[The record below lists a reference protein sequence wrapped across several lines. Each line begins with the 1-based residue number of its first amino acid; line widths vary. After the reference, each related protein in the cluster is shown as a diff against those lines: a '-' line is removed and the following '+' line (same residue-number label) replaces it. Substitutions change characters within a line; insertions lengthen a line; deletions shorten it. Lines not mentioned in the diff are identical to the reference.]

1 VRVLVLSQF
10 YAPDEAA
17 GTQFLV
23 ELCEHLVRHG
33 HEVEVVTSRTTN
45 HGGPALAPSEDV
57 GGVQV
62 TRAWST
68 SLGKAHLVHRL
79 SDYGTF
85 FASAIVKTL
94 MARRVDLL
102 LSVTVPPLIPAVAA
116 LASRLHHTPLV
127 TWVQDVYPDVAV
139 ELGVLRRESPVVTA
153 LAALQRQSLGQCARV
168 VAISEGMSHR
178 LEAHGASRA
187 SLRVI
192 HNWSDGAHV
201 VPRGAGVETPF
212 RLENGLAGRFVLTYS
227 GNLGMAHEFETLVS
241 AARALEADPR
251 FLLLFI
257 GAGGRLKEARA
268 MSAGASN
275 VRFLP
280 FQPAANLGQSLTAAD
295 AHAITLRT
303 PLEGLIVPSKL
314 YGALACGKPL
324 FYVGPERCEV
334 ARVIESAGLGW
345 AGRPGDV
352 DGLVGALRRA
362 LDDPRWAAECGERAR
377 AAFDSSYAQAI
388 ALEKWRTLLEETAA
402 AGTRS
407 AREGSSAE
415 ATRTRYQ

>member
-1 VRVLVLSQF
+1 MRVLVLSQF

-23 ELCEHLVRHG
+23 ELCEHLVKHG
-33 HEVEVVTSRTTN
+33 HDVEVITSRTTN
-45 HGGPALAPSEDV
+45 HGGPPLAPSEVV

-68 SLGKAHLVHRL
+68 SLGKAHLAHRL

-85 FASAIVKTL
+85 FASAIVRTL
-94 MARRVDLL
+94 AARSVDLL

-116 LASRLHHTPLV
+116 LASRVHRTPLV

-139 ELGVLRRESPVVTA
+139 ELGVLGPESPVVTA
-153 LAALQRQSLGQCARV
+153 LTALQRRSLGQCARV
-168 VAISEGMSHR
+168 VAISEGMSRR
-178 LEAHGASRA
+178 LEAHGAPRE

-201 VPRGAGVETPF
+201 VPRGAGIETPF
-212 RLENGLAGRFVLTYS
+212 RLEHGLAGRFVLTYS
-227 GNLGMAHEFETLVS
+227 GNLGMAHEFETLV
-241 AARALEADPR
+241 AAAGALAADPR

-268 MSAGASN
+268 MSEGAAN

-280 FQPAANLGQSLTAAD
+280 FQPTANLNQSLTAAD

-324 FYVGPERCEV
+324 FYVGPEHCEV
-334 ARVIESAGLGW
+334 ARVIASSELGW
-345 AGRPGDV
+345 SGRPGDV
-352 DGLVGALRRA
+352 EGLVRALRRA
-362 LDDPRWAAECGERAR
+362 LDDSRWAEERGARAR
-377 AAFDSSYAQAI
+377 AAFDASFTRSI
-388 ALEKWRTLLEETAA
+388 ALEKWRALLEGTA
-402 AGTRS
+402 R
-407 AREGSSAE
+407 
-415 ATRTRYQ
+415 

>member
-1 VRVLVLSQF
+1 MRVLVLSQF

-23 ELCEHLVRHG
+23 ELCEHLVKHG

-45 HGGPALAPSEDV
+45 HGGPPLAPSEII

-68 SLGKAHLVHRL
+68 SLGKAHLAHRL

-85 FASAIVKTL
+85 FASAIVQTL
-94 MARRVDLL
+94 AARRFDLL

-116 LASRLHHTPLV
+116 LASRVHRMPLV

-139 ELGVLRRESPVVTA
+139 ELGVLQRESPIVSA
-153 LAALQRQSLGQCARV
+153 LAALQRRSLGQCARV
-168 VAISEGMSHR
+168 VAISEGMSRR
-178 LEAHGASRA
+178 LETHGAAPSA
-187 SLRVI
+187 LRVI
-192 HNWSDGAHV
+192 HNWSDGANI
-201 VPRGAGVETPF
+201 VPRRADEESPF
-212 RLENGLAGRFVLTYS
+212 RKEHGLEGRFVLTYS
-227 GNLGMAHEFETLVS
+227 GNLGMAHEFETLVA
-241 AARALEADPR
+241 AARALEADHPR

-268 MSAGASN
+268 MSAGAAN
-275 VRFLP
+275 VHFLP
-280 FQPAANLGQSLTAAD
+280 FQPTANLGQSLTAAD

-324 FYVGPERCEV
+324 FYVGPEGCEV
-334 ARVIESAGLGW
+334 ARVIESSKLGW
-345 AGRPGDV
+345 AGRPGDI
-352 DGLVGALRRA
+352 DGLIRALRRA
-362 LDDPRWAAECGERAR
+362 LEDSQWADESGGRAR
-377 AAFDSSYAQAI
+377 ETFDASYTRSI
-388 ALEKWRTLLEETAA
+388 ALEKWRALLEGTA
-402 AGTRS
+402 RS
-407 AREGSSAE
+407 GVC
-415 ATRTRYQ
+415 